1 MRINR
6 RELLKNAGLASGA
19 LLVGS
24 CRSASQSFAREAL
37 PLLPSPETTGI
48 AHIVLLTMENRSFDH
63 FLGWL
68 PNADGKQAGLTF
80 VDGNGVAADAF
91 APRRQHGLSASQ
103 PGSFLRWRA
112 GGIRQR

>member
-24 CRSASQSFAREAL
+24 CRSASQSFARETL

-48 AHIVLLTMENRSFDH
+48 AHIVVLTMENRRLFVDTHSPH
-63 FLGWL
+63 EAQS
-68 PNADGKQAGLTF
+68 PAGL
-80 VDGNGVAADAF
+80 
-91 APRRQHGLSASQ
+91 
-103 PGSFLRWRA
+103 LRIWGPA
-112 GGIRQR
+112 MQAQT